1 MAAVE
6 DATVGGLGDGA
17 GMLMAP
23 LSLLR
28 VTGRV
33 ATRPCLITSPTPK
46 LVRPLGLSGWRAEV
60 ADGRRVSTGPG
71 RSTTSGPVGA
81 HPSRVPWQDWTGAW

>member
-1 MAAVE
+1 M
-6 DATVGGLGDGA
+6 GGMGDGA

-28 VTGRV
+28 VTGRA

-46 LVRPLGLSGWRAEV
+46 LVRPPAPLGWRAEV
-60 ADGRRVSTGPG
+60 ADGRMVSTGPD
-71 RSTTSGPVGA
+71 RSTISGPVGA
-81 HPSRVPWQDWTGAW
+81 HHSQVPWQDWTGAW